1 MARAFL
7 AVACAFICVAFCHC
21 WETAEEICSD
31 ATCSGPAKQVHN
43 QAFNKVEENT
53 NPDETSLL
61 QGMLQAGSRLST
73 DARAGIHDAGND
85 VAKQVE
91 TLARTQ
97 ANGPTQSAW
106 DNHFSAFGS
115 QDLKK
120 IMLDYVEE
128 SVAVIHD
135 MTTGSNAK
143 FAGLAGIREMFTEL
157 FAELDDLSDLAAP
170 VVKVE
175 EGPIPQVFLVW
186 ENPASGIVQA
196 TDTFA
201 FDKMG
206 KIIRQNIVLW
216 RAQPLKLPFLDL
228 NMDAKDTP
236 TQVGWDNHF
245 AAFAEQNVTKILLDY
260 NDQSEINI
268 YNWVTKEQTL
278 HTGSA
283 EIGTMFAGLFKALH
297 DNSQLAAPVVRV
309 EHKPVPQVFLI
320 WESPASGFLKVTDSF
335 LFDDNGKIIRQNIVI
350 ETSKHVLEPLTYV
363 ALVGGRTGKHC
374 ADETHRI
381 ICNRP
386 WLRSW
391 ERFEVVDA
399 GNGKV
404 GLKGGRQKR
413 MCADEDSGIKCN
425 RNWLRSWEKFTVMD
439 LGRGQVALKGG
450 KNGKFCTDTDTG
462 IICNQDDVFA
472 QGQFTQFTVIP
483 IGPVR

>member
-1 MARAFL
+1 LFKALHDNSQLAAPVVRVEHKPVPQVFL
-7 AVACAFICVAFCHC
+7 I
-21 WETAEEICSD
+21 WESPA
-31 ATCSGPAKQVHN
+31 SG
-43 QAFNKVEENT
+43 FLKVTDSFLFDDNGKIIRQ
-53 NPDETSLL
+53 NIVIETK
-61 QGMLQAGSRLST
+61 R
-73 DARAGIHDAGND
+73 
-85 VAKQVE
+85 V
-91 TLARTQ
+91 TQ
-97 ANGPTQSAW
+97 LAW
-106 DNHFSAFGS
+106 DNHFNAFGS
-115 QDLKK
+115 QDLEKM
-120 IMLDYVEE
+120 MLDYVEE

-228 NMDAKDTP
+228 NMDAKGTP